1 MTCIVVASGFTDESA
16 AHSFETIILETFD
29 HGDQAQYDWKVE
41 GSKFIAKTDTVTYP
55 RVAYANEYPSS
66 LFTSRDGK
74 DENGNTLNSLG
85 INGAFDR
92 NGYNWIDVYP
102 VLMADDPASGKNAG
116 DSVEIPVRGKTAS
129 ISIWVWGAKLDYSV
143 DVYIKDYQGIV
154 YRLKLGDINYTGW
167 RKLTANVPTAV
178 PQSHKSAPYLRPIKL
193 VKFRIW
199 TTPREQVSD
208 FYVYFDQ
215 LTALTDV
222 YELIYDGSAIEYS
235 AKRTDI
241 WNSDNNGGTGQ

>member
-1 MTCIVVASGFTDESA
+1 MACIVAASGFTDEP

-41 GSKFIAKTDTVTYP
+41 GSKFITKTDAVTYP

-66 LFTSRDGK
+66 LFISKDGK

-102 VLMADDPASGKNAG
+102 VLLEDDPATNKNAG
-116 DSVEIPVRGKTAS
+116 DPTEIPLRGKTNS
-129 ISIWVWGAKLDYSV
+129 ISMWVWGANLDYSV
-143 DVYIKDYQGIV
+143 DVYIRDYQGIV

-167 RKLTANVPTAV
+167 RKLRANVPTSI

-208 FYVYFDQ
+208 FYVYFDH

-222 YELIYDGSAIEYS
+222 YELNYDGSAIENS
-235 AKRTDI
+235 ATRADI
-241 WNSDNNGGTGQ
+241 WNSNDNEGAGE